1 MKWRLAFLFFVQ
13 HGRDFEIVCSSFEA
27 SESLLKMAYYEMF
40 INRKKTK
47 KNKPRQVL
55 DDLKTKD
62 KSSNSKAVRGKYV
75 VASSLLIM

>member
-1 MKWRLAFLFFVQ
+1 
-13 HGRDFEIVCSSFEA
+13 
-27 SESLLKMAYYEMF
+27 MF

-62 KSSNSKAVRGKYV
+62 KSSNSKAVRGNYV
-75 VASSLLIM
+75 VVSFLLIM